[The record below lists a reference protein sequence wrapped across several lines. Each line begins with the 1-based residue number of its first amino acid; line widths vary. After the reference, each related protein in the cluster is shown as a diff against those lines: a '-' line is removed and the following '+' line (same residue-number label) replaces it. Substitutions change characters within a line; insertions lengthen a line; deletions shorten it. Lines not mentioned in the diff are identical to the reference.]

1 MAVLSIKNT
10 HRVVSL
16 VFPRSSCDSV
26 HDFELSIPDLPFLM
40 ARKARI
46 NIKVFDKTHYTR

>member
-16 VFPRSSCDSV
+16 VFPRSSFDNV
-26 HDFELSIPDLPFLM
+26 HDFELIIPDLPFPM